1 MLKRVKV
8 TAKKICDFR
17 LFNFENMVHQM
28 TLSFQR
34 DELNRFSTLIQ
45 LTIIWAAG
53 AQMTPKIL
61 NSYNL
66 KTTAVK

>member
-8 TAKKICDFR
+8 TGKK
-17 LFNFENMVHQM
+17 
-28 TLSFQR
+28 SFQR